1 VMNRIRARRRRS
13 RLLMITIWR
22 IRGVMVER
30 MIEIMDGRKIRL
42 SILDD

>member
-1 VMNRIRARRRRS
+1 
-13 RLLMITIWR
+13 MIMIWR

-42 SILDD
+42 FNSILSRLFWTIHLMNV